1 MGGEPFGEPLV
12 WIAGWVVLAGLLSS
26 FPSKRKHWPLAYA
39 LIALG
44 LPILIWAFAADP
56 IVGLVGL
63 VAGALILRWPL
74 RYALR
79 WLLRTVAR

>member
-1 MGGEPFGEPLV
+1 MEGAFGEPLV
-12 WIAGWVVLAGLLSS
+12 WIAAWVVLAGLLSS

-44 LPILIWAFAADP
+44 LPILGWAFAESFWT
-56 IVGLVGL
+56 GLVGL
-63 VAGALILRWPL
+63 AAGCLILRWPL

-79 WLLRTVAR
+79 WLLRGRA